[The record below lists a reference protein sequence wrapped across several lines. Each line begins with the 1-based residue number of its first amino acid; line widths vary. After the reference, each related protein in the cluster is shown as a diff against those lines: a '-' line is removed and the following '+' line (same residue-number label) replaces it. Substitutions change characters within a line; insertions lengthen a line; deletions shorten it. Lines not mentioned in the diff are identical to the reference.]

1 MTIARRVDTV
11 LLDKMLQLL
20 FRVDHAIDNF
30 KRAQAH
36 RLFLLGLLSD
46 HTFRTS
52 SSTCDE
58 QRNSPVRMSFSS

>member
-1 MTIARRVDTV
+1 MTIARRMDTV

-36 RLFLLGLLSD
+36 RL
-46 HTFRTS
+46 
-52 SSTCDE
+52 
-58 QRNSPVRMSFSS
+58 VY